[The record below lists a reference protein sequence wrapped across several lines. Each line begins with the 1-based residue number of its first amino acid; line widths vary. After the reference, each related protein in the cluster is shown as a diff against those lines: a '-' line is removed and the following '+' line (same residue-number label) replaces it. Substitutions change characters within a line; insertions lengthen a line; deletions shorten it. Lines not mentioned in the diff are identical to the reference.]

1 MKLFIVFS
9 VLALLFII
17 GSAMALTAIGRNT
30 PKKKMED
37 KPVESK
43 NDRDD

>member
-1 MKLFIVFS
+1 MKMFILFS

-30 PKKKMED
+30 PAKKTED
-37 KPVESK
+37 EGKETK
-43 NDRDD
+43 YDKGN